1 MEPLDP
7 VHRGTGEVA
16 TARAVL
22 LVEPGEPV
30 GDLHHPVP
38 VGPPLIWIPAALLL
52 LSEGHTAWAIFIF
65 AWGAVVVSSV
75 DNFVKPMI
83 ISRGSAL
90 PFVLVLLGVLG
101 GAVAFGFVGVFL
113 GPVLLAVG
121 YALLKEWAVDSQR
134 LPDAVTST
142 RGNSD

>member
-1 MEPLDP
+1 M
-7 VHRGTGEVA
+7 
-16 TARAVL
+16 
-22 LVEPGEPV
+22 
-30 GDLHHPVP
+30 
-38 VGPPLIWIPAALLL
+38 
-52 LSEGHTAWAIFIF
+52 
-65 AWGAVVVSSV
+65 
-75 DNFVKPMI
+75 
-83 ISRGSAL
+83 
-90 PFVLVLLGVLG
+90 LVLLGVLG